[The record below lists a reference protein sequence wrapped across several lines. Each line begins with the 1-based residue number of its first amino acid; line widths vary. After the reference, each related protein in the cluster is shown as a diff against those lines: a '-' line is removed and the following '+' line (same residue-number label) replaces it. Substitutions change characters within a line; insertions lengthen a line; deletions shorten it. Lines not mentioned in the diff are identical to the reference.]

1 MAINNDRHKS
11 SDNLRQLAVE
21 KLSTMTPPK
30 ALSAQKTED
39 LLHELRTHQIELE
52 MQNEELKLS
61 HRELELLSE
70 KYFKL
75 YDIAPVGYC
84 TLNETGLV
92 IESNLKV
99 CDLLGVSRTYLK
111 QQLFS
116 SFVYKDDQ
124 DIYYLAIRHLS
135 KTGYSHNCELRL
147 IRRNGTTLWA
157 LLDISTTQDAD
168 DMILYLVMVSEIT
181 ERKQAEIEKEERE
194 RLTNIL
200 EGTNAGN
207 WEWNV
212 QTGQTV
218 FNERWAQ
225 IIGYTLKE
233 ISPVSIKTW
242 ERFIHPEDLKKSNE
256 QLEKV
261 FNRKSEYY
269 DIECRMKHK
278 DGSWVWIQD
287 RGKIISW
294 TSHGEPLLMA
304 GTHTDISVQKKLVEE
319 LLNNK
324 NKLDLVLNS
333 VHVGIWELDVAEN
346 KRSFDNQSCILLG
359 IDPVSFEGTEEE
371 FYAVVH
377 PDDRNKIKAALSE
390 TINRGILYEPDY
402 RIVSHDGSIHYI
414 TSRAELRLAEDGSP
428 QTISGI
434 LWDITERKITEN
446 AILHLS
452 YHDMLTGL
460 YNRRFFEEELKRLD
474 TDRQLPLS
482 IILGDL
488 NSLKLT
494 NDTFGHMEGDK
505 LIMETAKLL
514 KKVCRSDDILAR
526 WGGDEFVILLP
537 KTPIAAAEEIVQRIK
552 KECSELFVQKM
563 PIGLAIGIASKS
575 ESRQNM
581 EDIIFEAESNMY
593 KNKLAGK
600 QSSAGSVIAA
610 LEQALYEKSNET
622 MEHTQ
627 RIKELSL
634 KFGKK
639 LKLHLHQLDELALLA
654 SLHDIG
660 KVAVPET
667 ILLKEGALSENEC
680 EVMRRHPTT
689 GFNIAQSSPQIAHI
703 AKYILSCHEN
713 WDGSGYPEGLAKE
726 EIPLLSRI
734 VAITDSYDVMTGNR
748 SYKCAISKED
758 AVKEL
763 KKYAGIQFDP
773 VLVEKFIEVL
783 AE

>member
-1 MAINNDRHKS
+1 MTKKNNEANYLER
-11 SDNLRQLAVE
+11 LRKLAVE
-21 KLSTMTPPK
+21 KLSTTSPQ
-30 ALSAQKTED
+30 ALSANENED
-39 LLHELRTHQIELE
+39 LLHELRVHQIELE

-61 HRELELLSE
+61 QWELELSRE

-75 YDIAPVGYC
+75 YDLAPVGYC
-84 TLNETGLV
+84 TLSEKGLI
-92 IESNLKV
+92 IESNLKA
-99 CDLLGVSRTYLK
+99 CELFGVNRTYLK
-111 QQLFS
+111 KQMFS
-116 SFVYKDDQ
+116 SFIFKDNQ
-124 DIYYLAIRHLS
+124 DIYYQAVKNLS
-135 KTGYSHNCELRL
+135 QTGNSQTCELR
-147 IRRNGTTLWA
+147 IISKNGTTLWV
-157 LLDISTTQDAD
+157 LLDISYTQNTDDA
-168 DMILYLVMVSEIT
+168 ILYLVVVSDIT

-194 RLTNIL
+194 RLANIL
-200 EGTNAGN
+200 EGTNVGN

-225 IIGYTLKE
+225 IIGYTLEE

-242 ERFIHPEDLKKSNE
+242 ERFIHPEDLAKSNE
-256 QLEKV
+256 QLARV
-261 FNRKSEYY
+261 FNRKLEYY
-269 DIECRMKHK
+269 DIESRMKHK
-278 DGSWVWIQD
+278 DGSWVWVQD
-287 RGKIISW
+287 RGKVISW
-294 TSHGEPLLMA
+294 SSDWKPLLMA
-304 GTHTDISVQKKLVEE
+304 GTHTNITNRKKSEE
-319 LLNNK
+319 
-324 NKLDLVLNS
+324 
-333 VHVGIWELDVAEN
+333 
-346 KRSFDNQSCILLG
+346 
-359 IDPVSFEGTEEE
+359 
-371 FYAVVH
+371 
-377 PDDRNKIKAALSE
+377 
-390 TINRGILYEPDY
+390 
-402 RIVSHDGSIHYI
+402 
-414 TSRAELRLAEDGSP
+414 
-428 QTISGI
+428 
-434 LWDITERKITEN
+434 
-446 AILHLS
+446 AIIHLS
-452 YHDMLTGL
+452 YHYMLTGL
-460 YNRRFFEEELKRLD
+460 FNRRFFEEEIKRLD

-482 IILGDL
+482 IIMGDL

-494 NDTFGHMEGDK
+494 NDTFGHQEGDRL
-505 LIMETAKLL
+505 LIETAKLL
-514 KKVCRSDDILAR
+514 KTVCRSDDILAR

-537 KTPIAAAEEIVQRIK
+537 KTSIASTVEIMQRIK
-552 KECSELFVQKM
+552 KECSELFIQKM
-563 PIGLAIGIASKS
+563 SIGLAIGIATKIDSG
-575 ESRQNM
+575 QNIQ
-581 EDIIFEAESNMY
+581 DIIVEAESNMY

-622 MEHTQ
+622 MAHTQ
-627 RIKELSL
+627 RLKELSL
-634 KFGKK
+634 KLGKK
-639 LKLHLHQLDELALLA
+639 LKLHPHQLDELSLLA